1 LADSKLNRVSFS
13 TSWLFAF
20 LSITNADE
28 LVKSQQTDGT
38 VKGSRCKARTSFKAV
53 RRNLEE

>member
-1 LADSKLNRVSFS
+1 LKIDDWRLIIDDWLLFS
-13 TSWLFAF
+13 IFSL
-20 LSITNADE
+20 DE

-38 VKGSRCKARTSFKAV
+38 VKSSRWKARASFKAV